1 MVIILDFKS
10 IFMKNYIFYLLFFFL
25 SVVSVKCQ
33 NSIYLEELR
42 PRNDSSIVFPVFAK
56 FPSAGNIN
64 NELEKVLHKSFNLDS
79 FESLDELLDAAIYKG
94 LDSLTYLLFETD
106 STLSISLSVRIKRGV
121 VVSGWTDFFTFSK
134 RTGAQIDLEELFP
147 DLDTGLLYTKLLDL
161 QTKHI
166 QTVRAEIIDKH
177 TNGLISEANYTVLLY
192 LIDRYMLASFT
203 DSFLLNKE
211 TLVLKNGIIL
221 PIELKK
227 YIPIFFRVNINE
239 LFLK

>member
-1 MVIILDFKS
+1 
-10 IFMKNYIFYLLFFFL
+10 MKNCIFYLLFFFL
-25 SVVSVKCQ
+25 SVVSLKCQ
-33 NSIYLEELR
+33 NSIYLEELK

-56 FPSAGNIN
+56 SPSAGNIN

-79 FESLDELLDAAIYKG
+79 FESLDELLEVAIYKG

-134 RTGAQIDLEELFP
+134 RTGAQIDLDELFP

-177 TNGLISEANYTVLLY
+177 NNGLIPEANYTVLLY
-192 LIDRYMLASFT
+192 LIDRHMLASFNE
-203 DSFLLNKE
+203 SFLLDKE
-211 TLVLKNGIIL
+211 TLVFKNGIIL
-221 PIELKK
+221 PSEFKK
-227 YIPIFFRVNINE
+227 DIPIFFRVNINE